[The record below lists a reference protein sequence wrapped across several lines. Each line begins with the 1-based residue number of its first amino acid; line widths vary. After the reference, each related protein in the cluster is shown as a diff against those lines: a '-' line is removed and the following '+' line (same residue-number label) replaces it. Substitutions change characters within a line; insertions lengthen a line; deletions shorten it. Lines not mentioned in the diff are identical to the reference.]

1 MFFKSRRPFPK
12 NFLDLEKL
20 FKPENMHV
28 FKCRNIFQLP
38 RKILFKFEKRFR
50 PQKCFYTN
58 QFFFFLKICFQL
70 RSQKVLKCTK
80 SSSFFPSSWSKLYRI
95 VWSLFAL
102 WILFSTNYSCRH
114 LSALSVREISNV
126 VEFTR
131 LR

>member
-28 FKCRNIFQLP
+28 FKCRNVFQLP

-80 SSSFFPSSWSKLYRI
+80 SSSFFLVLDLNCTVLHDHFLHYEYCFQQTTVVAI
-95 VWSLFAL
+95 SL
-102 WILFSTNYSCRH
+102 LFHC
-114 LSALSVREISNV
+114 VK
-126 VEFTR
+126 
-131 LR
+131 

>member
-1 MFFKSRRPFPK
+1 MSNLDDLFRKTFWILKSYSNLKICMFLNAETYFNSRARSSSNLKNASGPKS
-12 NFLDLEKL
+12 
-20 FKPENMHV
+20 V
-28 FKCRNIFQLP
+28 FTR
-38 RKILFKFEKRFR
+38 
-50 PQKCFYTN
+50 TN
-58 QFFFFLKICFQL
+58 FFFLKICFQL